1 MATTPDRPLRAPGR
15 LARFGELRAGI
26 QPARLALRSPSLRG
40 RALRTRHV
48 ILLPGFG
55 TTDRALV
62 PLRSYLRSLGHQ
74 ALGWD
79 IGRHGKD
86 VESSVERFLPV
97 VERRVDAAGEP
108 VVLVGWSLG
117 GIVAR
122 ELSRDRPDLVS
133 AVITMGSPLAG
144 PRHTG
149 AARAYTPAELD
160 QIEAL
165 IAERRSTPLTVP
177 LTAIYSRRDGVVDW
191 RSCVDDLTPGA
202 ENIEVGSTHI
212 GYSLDPDVWQIVR
225 DRIATAPG

>member
-1 MATTPDRPLRAPGR
+1 MATPPDRPLRAPGR

-74 ALGWD
+74 AHGWD

-108 VVLVGWSLG
+108 VVGRPVEVLRHEPGHDACTIGPAVSWSGTTDDAGFVLMEG
-117 GIVAR
+117 VPAGR
-122 ELSRDRPDLVS
+122 ELFLRVTD
-133 AVITMGSPLAG
+133 
-144 PRHTG
+144 
-149 AARAYTPAELD
+149 
-160 QIEAL
+160 
-165 IAERRSTPLTVP
+165 
-177 LTAIYSRRDGVVDW
+177 
-191 RSCVDDLTPGA
+191 
-202 ENIEVGSTHI
+202 
-212 GYSLDPDVWQIVR
+212 
-225 DRIATAPG
+225 